1 MSNIKFSELE
11 EFSKEFKKLLTKYPS
26 LKNDIKDLKKL
37 IKLFPNWYWNSIVR
51 ISDLW
56 KNIEIAIYK
65 VRKFAVK
72 SLKDSKSIRVIYA
85 YNEKTN
91 IAEFI
96 EIAFIEIFHKNK
108 KDNHDIER
116 IKKNYW
122 KK

>member
-11 EFSKEFKKLLTKYPS
+11 EFTREFKKLLKKYHS
-26 LKNDIKDLKKL
+26 LEGDIKDLKKL

-56 KNIEIAIYK
+56 KDIEIPIFK

-72 SLKDSKSIRVIYA
+72 SLRDSKSISVIYA

-91 IAEFI
+91 TAEFVEI
-96 EIAFIEIFHKNK
+96 EFVEIFHKNK
-108 KDNHDIER
+108 KDNHDTDR
-116 IKKNYW
+116 IKKYYW